1 MPFVVKSKVKRIKV
15 IQNVIIRMLFTKLIY
30 SSESVSTRSET
41 LQYYKWLWML
51 LSKYLIPECLMSL
64 TLNNIVDTIYMQVK
78 ISI

>member
-1 MPFVVKSKVKRIKV
+1 MPFVVKRKVKRIKV
-15 IQNVIIRMLFTKLIY
+15 IQNIIIR
-30 SSESVSTRSET
+30 SESVSTRSET

-51 LSKYLIPECLMSL
+51 LSKYLIPECLTSL